1 MCKYIVDNIDN
12 LTNDFLINL
21 SDNNCKTIISINVEL
36 SKHTI
41 DLLSKLNRYR
51 NIVIE
56 YNILLN
62 KDNYR
67 NVSQIITK
75 IDYFSYLFD
84 CIKIQID
91 SQLDSKINRWIK
103 SALKYK
109 KEIDKNLSNKM
120 YLAIVEV
127 VII

>member
-1 MCKYIVDNIDN
+1 MCKYIVNNVDN
-12 LTNDFLINL
+12 LNNDFLIDL
-21 SDNNCKTIISINVEL
+21 SNNNCKTTVSINMEL

-41 DLLSKLNRYR
+41 DILSKLNRYR
-51 NIVIE
+51 NIIIE
-56 YNILLN
+56 YNIILN
-62 KDNYR
+62 ADNYR

-109 KEIDKNLSNKM
+109 KEIDKNMSNKM

>member
-21 SDNNCKTIISINVEL
+21 SDNNCKTIVSINVEL

-51 NIVIE
+51 NIAIE